1 MAGSFHHFLQGGKQ
15 LVDHLV
21 MAGAD
26 IVHDAGLDMLSEQR
40 LAEGVERRLHGGNL
54 RQDIDAVSALFQT
67 LIGSMEKITED
78 SIKYCLVPGESFL
91 KYEELSY
98 ESRIMLDSFF
108 IGIRSLADEYP
119 EYVKIT

>member
-1 MAGSFHHFLQGGKQ
+1 LIEVDVFEGRITVKGHAGYADKGK
-15 LVDHLV
+15 
-21 MAGAD
+21 D
-26 IVHDAGLDMLSEQR
+26 IVCA
-40 LAEGVERRLHGGNL
+40 
-54 RQDIDAVSALFQT
+54 AVSALFQT